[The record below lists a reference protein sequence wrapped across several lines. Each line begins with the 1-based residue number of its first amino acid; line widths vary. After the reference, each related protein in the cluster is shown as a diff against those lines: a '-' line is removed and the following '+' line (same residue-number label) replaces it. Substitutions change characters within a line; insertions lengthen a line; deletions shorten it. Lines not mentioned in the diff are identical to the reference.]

1 MSGWMPQSGIGI
13 DCEGE
18 MFRAVYVKQH
28 RNRARVPDTLE
39 IPEYRALGPA
49 ECGRRYREFLRK
61 HGLKAPQT
69 VVALP
74 RRAVLLR
81 SLGFPR
87 TVENELASAIEY
99 QLDSLHPFEQGGVY
113 WDYAVWKRPQASAWQ
128 KLAAK
133 PEEPDGGR
141 LQALIGIAAR
151 AEVDETA
158 AWFEEAGIPVS
169 QFGVKAALWIA
180 MFWERLQEAFS
191 GVPALFLLQAGAG
204 PMELIGYAPGREPI
218 WQELAAAED
227 AETQAAVAE
236 EVARELEQARAALR
250 VGPGDRLPLVVCG
263 SGEASASLSLLGSA
277 ELPFQI
283 VPGEQLLRSSWSGT
297 EALGRGTSWP
307 GLAAGLAAAGNGGPL
322 PLNLLPVERRTY
334 ESARAHL
341 PTYALAGLVAALALA
356 LGARGTFQDWL
367 YSQHLER
374 ELQALRPQLQA
385 LEITQTGAEAAQERL
400 RLLNGVRQSASVP
413 LEVLDE
419 LTRILPAEAWLQQF
433 SYDGQTVDITGTAP
447 ETSGLLQTL
456 AASPYFENPQFE
468 SSLSRTDAGEERFTI
483 SAQLRAR
490 GGEGVAP

>member
-1 MSGWMPQSGIGI
+1 MNGWMPQSGIGI
-13 DCEGE
+13 DCESE
-18 MFRAVYVKQH
+18 VFRAVYVKQH
-28 RNRARVPDTLE
+28 RNRARVADTLE
-39 IPEYRALGPA
+39 VPEYRALGPS

-87 TVENELASAIEY
+87 TVENELASAVEY
-99 QLDSLHPFEQGGVY
+99 QLDNLHPFEQGEVC
-113 WDYAVWKRPQASAWQ
+113 WDYAVWKQPQASAWK

-141 LQALIGIAAR
+141 LHVLVGIAAR

-180 MFWERLQEAFS
+180 MFWERLQEAFP
-191 GVPALFLLQAGAG
+191 GAPALFLLQAGAG
-204 PMELIGYAPGREPI
+204 PMELIGYAPGREPV
-218 WQELAAAED
+218 WQEFATAED
-227 AETQAAVAE
+227 TETQAAVAE
-236 EVARELEQARAALR
+236 EMAQELEQARAALR
-250 VGPGDRLPLVVCG
+250 VGPEDRLPLVVCG
-263 SGEASASLSLLGSA
+263 SAEASASLPGSA

-283 VPGEQLLRSSWSGT
+283 VPGEQLLGSIWEGAK
-297 EALGRGTSWP
+297 ALGRGTIWP

-322 PLNLLPVERRTY
+322 RLNLLPVERRTY
-334 ESARAHL
+334 ESARTHV

-385 LEITQTGAEAAQERL
+385 LEITQTGAEEAQERL
-400 RLLNGVRQSASVP
+400 QVLKGVRQSARAP

-433 SYDGQTVDITGTAP
+433 SYDGQTVNITGIAP
-447 ETSGLLQTL
+447 EASGLLQTL

-483 SAQLRAR
+483 SARLR
-490 GGEGVAP
+490 GGNGEGVAP